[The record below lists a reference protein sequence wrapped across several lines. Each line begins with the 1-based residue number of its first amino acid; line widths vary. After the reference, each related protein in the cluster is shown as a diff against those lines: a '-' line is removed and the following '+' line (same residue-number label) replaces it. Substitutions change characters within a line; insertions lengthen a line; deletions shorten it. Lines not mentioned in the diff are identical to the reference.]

1 MNRNLDARA
10 AELKAAGCAGIRT
23 EPGDNSSFERR
34 PEFGSIPDSIR
45 PGGTPVVMR
54 IDRSARA
61 PRDRQVIV
69 AKLRE
74 NGTGRADTEQP
85 MKTSTVT
92 GKAYFDV
99 PGVFAAY
106 ETDLRRE
113 HQTEGI
119 AAAGQRGTYRGRYRK
134 IGMDAIRH
142 LLAEGPSP
150 TGIARDLGI
159 SRGTVY
165 KAKDTTGEHENPDSG
180 P

>member
-1 MNRNLDARA
+1 
-10 AELKAAGCAGIRT
+10 
-23 EPGDNSSFERR
+23 
-34 PEFGSIPDSIR
+34 
-45 PGGTPVVMR
+45 MR

-74 NGTGRADTEQP
+74 NGTGRAATEQP

-92 GKAYFDV
+92 GNAYFDV
-99 PGVFAAY
+99 PGVAAAY

-119 AAAGQRGTYRGRYRK
+119 AADGQRGTCRGRYRE
-134 IGMDAIRH
+134 IGKDAIRH

-165 KAKDTTGEHENPDSG
+165 KA
-180 P
+180 